1 MQLRAERLG
10 AHLSEQCLPLY
21 LVSGDEL
28 LLVQECCDLI
38 RRRARQAGCDER
50 RILDA
55 GAGGFDWKELLH
67 CATEMSLFADRRLI
81 ELRLPGGKPGTD
93 GSKALCEYVEHSA
106 GEDILLIVA
115 GRIERQSQNS
125 KWYKALDSA
134 GAIVQ
139 VWPVRERELP
149 GWLRTASRGGRAGYR
164 TGGLQLL
171 CERVE
176 GNLLAAVQE
185 VEKLKLLASDAQVTV
200 DTVTA
205 SVSDNARYSVFGLA
219 DSALKGDAAASAA
232 HAARPARRRHRTA
245 GGAVGAGAGNP
256 HPVRRA
262 ARLRL
267 GPEQA
272 ARPRRAQGVEKSPAA
287 PAGGPRPARQ
297 RVPGPASRAGRCR
310 VDGSVK
316 GYADGRPWD
325 ELETLVTSPL
335 WPDRSR
341 QVHCGASSTGRFRT
355 ARRCPGKVTASPL
368 QSVTLMAT
376 RVSTCA
382 CFTPSRILY

>member
-10 AHLSEQCLPLY
+10 AHLSGQCLPLY
-21 LVSGDEL
+21 LVSGDET

-81 ELRLPGGKPGTD
+81 ELRLPGGKPGTE

-125 KWYKALDSA
+125 KWYKALDSV

-149 GWLRTASRGGRAGYR
+149 GWLRQRLAAAGLDIEPEA
-164 TGGLQLL
+164 LQLL

-176 GNLLAAVQE
+176 GNLLAAMQE

-219 DSALKGDAAASAA
+219 DSALKGDAAAALRMLHGLRGEGTEPPVVLWALAREIRTLYDVQRDCDSGQNRQRALGARKVWKNRLPLLQAALARHDSASLA
-232 HAARPARRRHRTA
+232 
-245 GGAVGAGAGNP
+245 
-256 HPVRRA
+256 
-262 ARLRL
+262 LL
-267 GPEQA
+267 LEQA
-272 ARPRRAQGVEKSPAA
+272 A
-287 PAGGPRPARQ
+287 
-297 RVPGPASRAGRCR
+297 R

-325 ELETLVTSPL
+325 ELQTLVTAL
-335 WPDRSR
+335 CR
-341 QVHCGASSTGRFRT
+341 
-355 ARRCPGKVTASPL
+355 
-368 QSVTLMAT
+368 
-376 RVSTCA
+376 
-382 CFTPSRILY
+382 